1 MRRFKDL
8 SLKQK
13 FFRIVVFM
21 LVVLILMIIGV
32 FIVSDLIR
40 FRRTMVEELSTLANI
55 IGNNT
60 TAALSFNDP
69 KSAEETL
76 SAMRA
81 DPNIIAAH
89 IYTKHSTLFA
99 SYFRQGEKKDT
110 LIFHDQ
116 IKDGYTFGRDYLDLC
131 KPIFLDRQR
140 IGMIYIRSDLVTFY
154 SHLRWYGMMLVI
166 IIGISA
172 ILTLVFSFVLQ
183 KSVLNPISH
192 LTQTMKKVS
201 GEKDYAIRVSRESND
216 EVGILVDGFNE
227 MLNQIQARDKALKEA
242 EKKYRGIFENSME
255 GIFQTS
261 LEGRF
266 ISANPALARIYG
278 YDSPE
283 DLIDGIT
290 DISHQIYVDPS
301 RRNDYLHLISE
312 KGKVTDFEFQSHRK
326 DGTFVWVSMNAQAV
340 RGEDGGI
347 LFIEGSAQ
355 DITDRKR
362 AEEEVREKSE
372 ELARSNKELEQ
383 FAYVASH
390 DLQEPLRMVTS
401 YVQLLAKRYQGK
413 LDRDANE
420 FIEFAVDGAIW
431 MHRLIN
437 DLLAYSRVGTQGKA
451 LAPTDSEIVFGE
463 VLSNLRVA
471 IEEKGATVIHEPL
484 PKVMADDVQLGQLFQ
499 NLVGNA
505 IKFHQEEAP
514 QVHVSAH
521 QSNGEWVFSVR
532 DNGIGIDPKFKELI
546 FVIFQRLH
554 GKGEYPGTGIG
565 LAVCKK
571 IVERHGGRIWVESEP
586 GRGAAFY
593 FTIPPIQEKRR

>member
-1 MRRFKDL
+1 MPRFQDL
-8 SLKQK
+8 PLKQK
-13 FFRIVVFM
+13 FFRVVVFM
-21 LVVLILMIIGV
+21 GVAVILMTVGVLIV
-32 FIVSDLIR
+32 TDLIR

-81 DPNIIAAH
+81 DPNILAAQ
-89 IYTKHSTLFA
+89 IYTKHLTHFA
-99 SYFRQGEKKDT
+99 SYFRQGEKKDP

-116 IKDGYTFGRDYLDLC
+116 IKDGHTFGRDYLDIY

-140 IGMIYIRSDLVTFY
+140 IGMIYIRSDLVKFY
-154 SHLRWYGMMLVI
+154 SRLRWYGVMLII
-166 IIGISA
+166 IIGISI

-183 KSVLNPISH
+183 KNVLNPISH

-201 GEKDYAIRVSRESND
+201 GEKDYTIQVGKESND
-216 EVGILVDGFNE
+216 EVGILVDEFNE
-227 MLNQIQARDKALKEA
+227 MLGQIRKRDEALKEA
-242 EKKYRGIFENSME
+242 EKKYRAIFENAIT
-255 GIFQTS
+255 GIFQAS
-261 LEGRF
+261 LGGRF
-266 ISANPALARIYG
+266 ISANPALAKIHG

-283 DLIDGIT
+283 ELINSVT
-290 DISHQIYVDPS
+290 DITRQLYVDPS
-301 RRNDYLHLISE
+301 RRKDYLQLIHG
-312 KGKVTDFEFQSHRK
+312 KGKISDFEFQSFRK
-326 DGTFVWVSMNAQAV
+326 DGTLIWVSMNAQAV
-340 RGEDGGI
+340 RDKDGEI
-347 LFIEGSAQ
+347 LFVEGSAQ

-362 AEEEVREKSE
+362 AEEEVKEKSE

-413 LDRDANE
+413 LDRDAND
-420 FIEFAVDGAIW
+420 FIEFAVDGAMR

-451 LAPTDSEIVFGE
+451 LASTDSEVVFGE

-484 PKVMADDVQLGQLFQ
+484 PTVMADDVQLGQLFQ

-505 IKFHQEEAP
+505 IKFHREEAP
-514 QVHVSAH
+514 QVQVSAH
-521 QSNGEWVFSVR
+521 QSNGEWVFSVK

-593 FTIPPIQEKRR
+593 FTIPTIQEQRR